1 MADCA
6 LLGRHHGSPGPPGQ
20 SSWYSRRLV
29 AAVSRDGRASSGRA
43 CPGAAPWRL
52 MQLKP
57 ALSAAR
63 AARVLD
69 FLSSHPAQ
77 VFSLAEIARALD
89 VNAPSM
95 LSVLLA
101 LSEAGYVV
109 RNPAHKTYAL
119 GPALVALGH
128 AALVRHPV
136 LAAASDELDLLAE
149 EISAQC
155 TGSVLMGEEIVA
167 VVNAGR
173 PRRLATSSR
182 VGTRVPYLA
191 PFGAPFAAYAD
202 DERRTAWLATA
213 GRSASSRRRLSE
225 ALDEVRQ
232 RGFAVGTDSPQREQ
246 LGQALL
252 RSLDAPQDTALRRE
266 VHRLLAQLSDGFAVM
281 HLRSEDVI
289 DVSNVTVPVF
299 SPSGDVVMIV
309 TAAGFAA
316 PMAGGTVRSIA
327 ERMRASAE
335 TISQR
340 ALGATSSS
348 LGER

>member
-1 MADCA
+1 
-6 LLGRHHGSPGPPGQ
+6 
-20 SSWYSRRLV
+20 
-29 AAVSRDGRASSGRA
+29 
-43 CPGAAPWRL
+43 

-69 FLSSHPAQ
+69 YLSSHPSQ

-89 VNAPSM
+89 VNAPSV

-128 AALVRHPV
+128 AALVHHPE
-136 LAAASDELDLLAE
+136 LGAARDELELLAG

-155 TGSVLMGEEIVA
+155 TGSVMMGEEIVA
-167 VVNAGR
+167 VMDAGR
-173 PRRLATSSR
+173 PRRMASLSR
-182 VGTRVPYLA
+182 VGTRVPYVA

-202 DERRTAWLATA
+202 EKRRLSWFGAA
-213 GRSASSRRRLSE
+213 GRSTTRRQRLSE
-225 ALDEVRQ
+225 ALKEVRRQ
-232 RGFAVGTDSPQREQ
+232 GFAVGRESALREQ
-246 LGQALL
+246 LGEALS
-252 RSLDAPQDTALRRE
+252 RSLDVPQDAALRAE
-266 VHRLLAQLSDGFAVM
+266 VRRLLDKLAEGFAVM
-281 HLRSEDVI
+281 HLRSTDVV

-299 SPSGDVVMIV
+299 SPTGDVVMIV

-316 PMAGGTVRSIA
+316 PLAGAAMRRIA
-327 ERMRASAE
+327 GRMRASAG

-340 ALGATSSS
+340 AFGATPSS
-348 LGER
+348 GRAPRR